1 MSLITATEGYNTG
14 NILLGVMGDPIIQS
28 KSPIMHEAALQALGI
43 PGAYVPLHIL
53 PENLEDAV
61 QAIRTL
67 GFRGVNVTIP
77 HKVAVM
83 AYVDLLDESAV
94 AVGAVNTIVNNNGVL
109 TGYNT
114 DGIGYVRSLKAE
126 AISDLSGTKI
136 MVIGAGGAA
145 RGIVAALL
153 QEKPSS
159 ILIANRSVDKAQ
171 DLAAECQSKGN
182 VVGISMNE
190 VAEMLDGVDVL
201 INTTSVGMYPHM
213 DETPIDPELLRAGMV
228 VSDLIYNPLRTRLL
242 LEGLERG
249 CKIHGGLGMFVYQG
263 AYALEYWTGQPAP
276 TETMRQTILHCLGG
290 KE

>member
-1 MSLITATEGYNTG
+1 
-14 NILLGVMGDPIIQS
+14 MGDPIIQS

-53 PENLEDAV
+53 PEKLGDAV

-83 AYVDLLDESAV
+83 QYLDVLDESAV
-94 AVGAVNTIVNNNGVL
+94 TVGAVNTIVNDNGVL

-126 AISDLSGTKI
+126 AISDLSGVKI

-159 ILIANRSVDKAQ
+159 IIIANRSVDKAE
-171 DLAAECQSKGN
+171 DLASKCRSKGN
-182 VVGISMNE
+182 VIGISMNE
-190 VAEMLDGVDVL
+190 VAEMLSGVDVL

-213 DETPIDPELLRAGMV
+213 DETPIDPGLLREGMV

-249 CKIHGGLGMFVYQG
+249 CTIHGGLGMFVYQG
-263 AYALEYWTGQPAP
+263 AYALEYWTGKPAP
-276 TETMRQTILHCLGG
+276 TEIMRQTILDCLGG
-290 KE
+290 NE

>member
-1 MSLITATEGYNTG
+1 MTTATGEYKSGE
-14 NILLGVMGDPIIQS
+14 ILLGVMGDPIVQS
-28 KSPIMHEAALQALGI
+28 KSPIMHEAALQAMGI
-43 PGAYVPLHIL
+43 AGAYVPLHVA
-53 PENLEDAV
+53 PEKLGEAI

-83 AYVDLLDESAV
+83 AHLDQLDESAIT
-94 AVGAVNTIVNNNGVL
+94 ACAVNTIVNDNGVL

-114 DGIGYVRSLKAE
+114 DGIGYVRSLKSE
-126 AISDLSGTKI
+126 AISELSGTKI

-153 QEKPSS
+153 QEEPAT
-159 ILIANRSVDKAQ
+159 IIIANRSVDKARA
-171 DLAAECQSKGN
+171 LAAECTSKGN
-182 VVGISMNE
+182 VAGISMDD
-190 VAEMLDGVDVL
+190 VAGMLDGVDVL

-213 DETPIDPELLRAGMV
+213 DEMPIDPGLLHEGMV
-228 VSDLIYNPLRTRLL
+228 ISDLIYNPLRTRLL
-242 LEGLERG
+242 QEGLERG

-276 TETMRQTILHCLGG
+276 TEIMRRTILNCLGG
-290 KE
+290 NE